1 MVAFGEDECF
11 AAMHLMGQDAIG
23 EAVVG
28 ELVPV
33 AAVGKVDCVLTRG
46 DFQGG
51 EGRVKRFGR
60 VRAGTFRGCRKS

>member
-51 EGRVKRFGR
+51 EVVGLEEEVE
-60 VRAGTFRGCRKS
+60 